1 MHPENIGSTVFKS
14 GYSDVNG
21 IKMYYEMYG
30 AGEPLVL
37 LHGGG
42 STIQSTFERVIP
54 QLAASYK
61 VIAVELQ
68 NHGRS
73 GFRDSPETFEQDAD
87 DVAALLKNIG
97 ISKAYFLGFSNGGH
111 TAIEIYLRHPEIVKK
126 LILASSPYK
135 RDCFLPGFFDG
146 FENATLETMPQ
157 PLHEAF
163 LKVNPDTARLQIMFE
178 RDRDR
183 MKTFKGWT
191 DEQLKSIKVPTL
203 IISGDADVMPP
214 ECAVEMHRL
223 IAHSELAILPGIH
236 GKYIAEIATLHN
248 DKSDTVFIVPMIE
261 TFLDKRIQ

>member
-1 MHPENIGSTVFKS
+1 MDPEKTDNIAFKS

-21 IKMYYEMYG
+21 IKMYYEIYG

-73 GFRDSPETFEQDAD
+73 GFRDAPETFEQDAD
-87 DVAALLKNIG
+87 DVAVLLKNTGIG
-97 ISKAYFLGFSNGGH
+97 KAHFFGFSNGGH
-111 TAIEIYLRHPEIVKK
+111 TAIEIYLRHPGIVKK
-126 LILASSPYK
+126 LILASSPHK
-135 RDCFLPGFFDG
+135 RDCFFPGFFDG
-146 FENATLETMPQ
+146 FENATLETMPPQ
-157 PLHEAF
+157 LHQAF
-163 LKVNPDTARLQIMFE
+163 LKVNPDTAKLQTMFE
-178 RDRDR
+178 S
-183 MKTFKGWT
+183 WT
-191 DEQLKSIKVPTL
+191 DEQLKSIQVPTL

-223 IAHSELAILPGIH
+223 IAHSELAILPGVH
-236 GKYIAEIATLHN
+236 GKYIAEVATLHH

-261 TFLDKRIQ
+261 TFLDKPGK